1 MKEYVIDVGKVE
13 ELQTINN
20 RNDLETIF
28 DRANSTI
35 VNGEKVVLVRKQKK
49 GKAEKFDELTTQ
61 TDLEEYRKS
70 VFKYLKD

>member
-20 RNDLETIF
+20 RNELETIF

-35 VNGEKVVLVRKQKK
+35 VNGEKVVLVRKQKN

-61 TDLEEYRKS
+61 ADLEEYRKS